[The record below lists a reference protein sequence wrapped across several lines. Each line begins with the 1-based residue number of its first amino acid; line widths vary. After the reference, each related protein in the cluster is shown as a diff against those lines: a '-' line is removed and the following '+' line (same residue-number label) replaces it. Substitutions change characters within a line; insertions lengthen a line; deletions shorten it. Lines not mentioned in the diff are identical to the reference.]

1 MAGVSGVVGAWL
13 DQRRHSIGVRR
24 TLGARGSV
32 IFAEIMFEVSLFT
45 TLGTLLGALSLQWV
59 GSPQD
64 GITGSPWFSISS
76 AVVLVMAAC
85 LTALVPRALRIAKE
99 PPLTLLKP
107 L

>member
-1 MAGVSGVVGAWL
+1 
-13 DQRRHSIGVRR
+13 
-24 TLGARGSV
+24 V

-45 TLGTLLGALSLQWV
+45 TLGVLLGALSLQWL
-59 GSPQD
+59 GPPQD
-64 GITGSPWFSISS
+64 GITGSLWFSISS

-99 PPLTLLKP
+99 LPLTLLKP

>member
-1 MAGVSGVVGAWL
+1 
-13 DQRRHSIGVRR
+13 
-24 TLGARGSV
+24 
-32 IFAEIMFEVSLFT
+32 MFEVSLFT

-64 GITGSPWFSISS
+64 GSTGSPWFSISS
-76 AVVLVMAAC
+76 AVVLVMGAC
-85 LTALVPRALRIAKE
+85 LTALVPQALRITKE

>member
-1 MAGVSGVVGAWL
+1 M
-13 DQRRHSIGVRR
+13 
-24 TLGARGSV
+24 

-45 TLGTLLGALSLQWV
+45 TLGALLGALSLQWV
-59 GSPQD
+59 GAPQD

-99 PPLTLLKP
+99 PPLALLKP